1 MITTKHYLVR
11 GSVQG
16 VFFRFNTK
24 RKADEL
30 GLSGWVRNNADGT
43 VEVVVQGPVENVKV
57 MVRALKQGF
66 PGSVVDSV
74 TELEPVEKRFAGFSI
89 L

>member
-1 MITTKHYLVR
+1 MITKHYLIKGQVH
-11 GSVQG
+11 G

-30 GLSGWVRNNADGT
+30 GLSGWVKNTVDG
-43 VEVVVQGPVENVKV
+43 VEVVVQGPVEKVKV
-57 MVRALKQGF
+57 MVRVLKKGF
-66 PGSVVDSV
+66 PGSKVVSV
-74 TELEPVEKRFAGFSI
+74 IEQGTVKKRFSGFSI